1 MKKETV
7 NKFLICICFIICMMP
22 NVLNAQSKKPLNM
35 PLYDEEPYHF
45 GLTIGY
51 NQMMFS
57 INYRDGYQDIPHDPS
72 ELPDNIPG
80 ISDIY
85 TSSDFKVYDINTQIG
100 HGFTV
105 GIVGNLRLARH
116 FDFRFTPSLSFGNRH
131 ITYTLISLQEDPIEG
146 VKNEKNFP
154 DVIKSDT
161 HSTFVELP
169 LHIKYKS
176 KRNYN
181 YYTVK
186 SYEEAKKLAYNI
198 WSYHDTFCYIIDE
211 VVEKK
216 NVLKIKFFLPCI
228 DCDDEGN
235 FAEEGFYIYEIFK
248 IKLRYNKGIKRE
260 PLLDLGE

>member
-1 MKKETV
+1 MNKTKYILLIGLLLLSVVSMAEVIVLRSGQRVVGEIVLQNDEVVIVRGENGMRYQYPMNEVSSIGLEEKIVVEEGNPKYDSREGCNAIIETAT
-7 NKFLICICFIICMMP
+7 NKLICGCKSTVIPASVKSRGYFP
-22 NVLNAQSKKPLNM
+22 K
-35 PLYDEEPYHF
+35 
-45 GLTIGY
+45 GL
-51 NQMMFS
+51 
-57 INYRDGYQDIPHDPS
+57 
-72 ELPDNIPG
+72 
-80 ISDIY
+80 
-85 TSSDFKVYDINTQIG
+85 
-100 HGFTV
+100 
-105 GIVGNLRLARH
+105 
-116 FDFRFTPSLSFGNRH
+116 FRRNCKGRFLKT
-131 ITYTLISLQEDPIEG
+131 D
-146 VKNEKNFP
+146 KEKA
-154 DVIKSDT
+154 
-161 HSTFVELP
+161 
-169 LHIKYKS
+169 
-176 KRNYN
+176 KRNYH